1 MSLPDFAR
9 SHAEV
14 IWPLVDIAASLR
26 QVVRASGR
34 EAPLNERKKLMRRRD
49 ALALLASLA
58 ALPAAAQQIEF
69 DIYDKSDFDRQLA
82 SGKPVIVHV
91 NTTW

>member
-1 MSLPDFAR
+1 MK
-9 SHAEV
+9 
-14 IWPLVDIAASLR
+14 
-26 QVVRASGR
+26 GR
-34 EAPLNERKKLMRRRD
+34 KLMRRRE
-49 ALALLASLA
+49 ALALLATLA
-58 ALPAAAQQIEF
+58 AFPAAAQQIEF